1 MPCRAWPI
9 CPFSDPNDLM
19 SYPVPDQFADKYIE
33 SRLCPSVTN
42 VTINVAAVNSFLGLG
57 EVANPLGA
65 HIGYGPDE
73 RVGALIAN
81 GAGNPNVAPL
91 VAERCTWRETD
102 ESLMR

>member
-1 MPCRAWPI
+1 
-9 CPFSDPNDLM
+9 
-19 SYPVPDQFADKYIE
+19 VPDQFAAKYIE

-57 EVANPLGA
+57 DVANPLSA
-65 HIGYGPDE
+65 HSGYGPDE
-73 RVGALIAN
+73 RVGALLAR

-102 ESLMR
+102 DSLMR